1 MSAWRRR
8 GCSRFREMLESRG
21 MTRLVLWAAVLA
33 VCFTAA
39 AQRPATTNYDEAKVR
54 QYTLPDPLAMRN
66 GERVRDAKTWT
77 ARRRPEILE
86 IYRSEVFG
94 RSPAAPAKPAFE
106 VTSVD
111 KAALGGKAIRKQ
123 VTVWFAGRNSG
134 PKMDLLIYL
143 PAGAK
148 KPAPMFLGLGFT
160 GNDGVS
166 LDPGIKLGDEWKT
179 DPVTKKMVK
188 RTNAESARGAA
199 ASRWPVE
206 TILAAGYG
214 LATANYADIE
224 PDFDGGMQY
233 GVRPLFF
240 RPGQTQ
246 PAPDEW
252 GAIGAWAWGLSRA
265 MDYLQTDRDVDA
277 KHVAVIGHSRLGKTA
292 LWAGAQDTRFA
303 MVISNDSGEGGAAIS
318 RRNFGETTADLNRA
332 FPHWFDANFKKYSG
346 HEEEMPFDSHF
357 LLALAAPRPLYVA
370 SAVEDTW
377 SDPRGEFL
385 AAVAASPVWA
395 LFGKQGIGTDQMP
408 ANNQPIQHT
417 VAYHIRTG
425 KHDITAYDWEQYLK
439 FADAQWKLK

>member
-1 MSAWRRR
+1 M
-8 GCSRFREMLESRG
+8 
-21 MTRLVLWAAVLA
+21 RLALGAATLA
-33 VCFTAA
+33 ACFTAV

-54 QYTLPDPLAMRN
+54 PYALPDPLAMRN
-66 GERVRDAKTWT
+66 GERVRDAKMWT
-77 ARRRPEILE
+77 AQRRSEILE
-86 IYRSEVFG
+86 TYRSEVFG
-94 RSPAAPAKPAFE
+94 RSPAAPAKLDFE
-106 VTSVD
+106 VTSMD
-111 KAALGGKAIRKQ
+111 KAALGGKAVRKQ
-123 VTVWFAGRNSG
+123 VTVWFAGRNGG

-148 KPAPMFLGLGFT
+148 KPVPMFLGLGFT

-166 LDPGIKLGDEWKT
+166 PDPGVKLGEEWAQ
-179 DPVTKKMVK
+179 DPVTRKMVK
-188 RTNAESARGAA
+188 RTNPESKRGAA
-199 ASRWPVE
+199 ASRWPIE
-206 TILAAGYG
+206 MILSRGYG

-224 PDFDGGMQY
+224 PDFDGGMPY

-246 PAPDEW
+246 PAPDDW

-265 MDYLQTDRDVDA
+265 MDYLEKDRDVDA
-277 KHVAVIGHSRLGKTA
+277 RHVAVIGHSRLGKTA

-346 HEEEMPFDSHF
+346 QEEDMPFDSHF

-370 SAVEDTW
+370 SAVDDTW
-377 SDPRGEFL
+377 SDPHGEFL

-395 LFGKQGIGTDQMP
+395 LFGKQGIGTDRMP
-408 ANNQPIQHT
+408 EVNQPIQHA

>member
-1 MSAWRRR
+1 MQRRLR
-8 GCSRFREMLESRG
+8 DARISPV
-21 MTRLVLWAAVLA
+21 MTRLLLGPTVLA

-39 AQRPATTNYDEAKVR
+39 AQRPANTNYDEAKVR
-54 QYTLPDPLAMRN
+54 KYTLPDPLVMKN

-77 ARRRPEILE
+77 DRQRPEILE

-94 RSPAAPAKPAFE
+94 HSPAAPKKLDFE

-111 KAALGGKAIRKQ
+111 KAALGGKAVRKQ
-123 VTVWFAGRNSG
+123 VTVWFAGRNGG
-134 PKMDLLIYL
+134 PKMDILIYL

-148 KPAPMFLGLGFT
+148 KPAPVFAALGFT

-166 LDPGIKLGDEWKT
+166 LDPGVKPGTEWAR
-179 DPVTKKMVK
+179 DPATKQMVK
-188 RTNAESARGAA
+188 SVNPEKKRGAA
-199 ASRWPVE
+199 ASRWPLDL
-206 TILAAGYG
+206 ILAGGYG
-214 LATANYADIE
+214 VAVVNYADIE

-233 GVRPLFF
+233 GIRPLFF

-246 PAPDEW
+246 PAADDW
-252 GAIGAWAWGLSRA
+252 AAIGAWAWGLSRI
-265 MDYLQTDRDVDA
+265 MDYLEKDRDVDA

-318 RRNFGETTADLNRA
+318 RRNFGETTAGLNKV
-332 FPHWFDANFKKYSG
+332 FPHWFCANFRKYSD
-346 HEEEMPFDSHF
+346 HEDDMPFDSHM
-357 LLALAAPRPLYVA
+357 LLALSAPRPLYVA
-370 SAVEDTW
+370 SAEGDQW

-385 AAVAASPVWA
+385 ATVAASPVWE

-408 ANNQPIQHT
+408 GTNQPIQHT

-425 KHDITAYDWEQYLK
+425 IHDITAYDWGQYIK